1 MLHFLAMNI
10 ENDIV
15 IVKTGPAI
23 VKHCHDT
30 NLDKSNIPKIS
41 LICFHY
47 LHWVMVVVL
56 RWGWSGVEG
65 SKAQSSIHERRAR
78 VKK

>member
-15 IVKTGPAI
+15 IVKTGAAI

-41 LICFHY
+41 LICSHY
-47 LHWVMVVVL
+47 
-56 RWGWSGVEG
+56 WSALGSGGGAEIGGVEVTW
-65 SKAQSSIHERRAR
+65 HYVCR
-78 VKK
+78 V